1 MERHP
6 TAAIAPYS
14 TTPIAALQAG
24 NPRTIARRPSSD
36 AGLRGL
42 PRAMQRRTGLFARV
56 RPSASVNPGKFH
68 VVDNGGYV
76 DHPRRAGRRILEADI
91 IHPTDLRPS
100 TTEITMGEAIEEL
113 AHFVAG
119 TPWEA
124 IPEVVREHAKLVL
137 LDTLGVILAGSIQSE
152 VADVRARLTATGG
165 RGATVYAP
173 GSPTTDP
180 RTAALLN
187 GLAGRSIELCE
198 GHRYVSC
205 QGAVQV
211 LPTALASA
219 EWLERSGRETLAA
232 LIFGYEVAARLGAGL
247 TSRPLA
253 HQNGQAPL
261 LGAVGAGARLRGL
274 NRDQTSL
281 ALRIGAILLLTPA
294 YTNAVAGATALNVAG
309 GMSGFAGTLAPELA
323 LAGVAAQPNAIEE
336 SLGQLV
342 GDGFRPEAVTQE
354 LGQRWE
360 IHRNYFRLRACCNPI
375 YAALD
380 ALEEILADL
389 RPHPDSIARIE
400 VATYRFA
407 ANMREPDP
415 VNYFAAKYSLPH
427 AAAALVLRGNAGY
440 HAFTE
445 EAVRDP
451 AIAAFRRRVDVR
463 EDPALNAHVP
473 RLKPARV
480 TVTFT
485 DGRKE
490 TRSRESARG
499 DFQNPY
505 GEGEVRAKFRELARV
520 VLSPAGVARL
530 ESLVDRLDD
539 LPRLSDLV
547 VALREDPGA

>member
-1 MERHP
+1 
-6 TAAIAPYS
+6 
-14 TTPIAALQAG
+14 
-24 NPRTIARRPSSD
+24 
-36 AGLRGL
+36 
-42 PRAMQRRTGLFARV
+42 
-56 RPSASVNPGKFH
+56 
-68 VVDNGGYV
+68 
-76 DHPRRAGRRILEADI
+76 
-91 IHPTDLRPS
+91 
-100 TTEITMGEAIEEL
+100 MGQAIEEL

-119 TPWEA
+119 TPWET
-124 IPEVVREHAKLVL
+124 IPEAVREHAKLVL
-137 LDTLGVILAGSIQSE
+137 LDTVGVILAGSVQPE
-152 VADVRARLTATGG
+152 VAGARARLTATGG

-173 GSPTTDP
+173 GWPTTDP

-211 LPTALASA
+211 LPTALANA

-247 TSRPLA
+247 TARPIA

-261 LGAVGAGARLRGL
+261 LGAVAAGARLRGL
-274 NRDQTSL
+274 SGDQMSL
-281 ALRIGAILLLTPA
+281 ALRIGAILVLTPA

-309 GMSGFAGTLAPELA
+309 GMSGFAGGLAPELA

-336 SLGQLV
+336 AFGQLV
-342 GDGFRPEAVTQE
+342 GDGFRPEAVTE
-354 LGQRWE
+354 ALGQRWE
-360 IHRNYFRLRACCNPI
+360 IARNYFRLRACCNPV

-380 ALEEILADL
+380 ALEDILTEL
-389 RPHPDSIARIE
+389 QPSPDSIERID

-451 AIAAFRRRVDVR
+451 AIAAFRWRVHVR
-463 EDPALNAHVP
+463 EDPDLSAHVP

-485 DGRKE
+485 DGRQV
-490 TRSRESARG
+490 TRLRESARG
-499 DFQNPY
+499 DFQDPY
-505 GEGEVRAKFRELARV
+505 GQGEVRAKFRELAGV
-520 VLSPAGVARL
+520 VLSPAGVARV
-530 ESLVDRLDD
+530 EALVDRLDD
-539 LPRLSDLV
+539 LPRLGDLV
-547 VALREDPGA
+547 AALREDREERR